1 MGMDALNSMQ
11 QGLNNITGNL
21 DTGAITQTAKEL
33 GEVAGGGLWSKFKAH
48 AAKTMTRPGA
58 TRQAVGASAV
68 LVGGL
73 AITGTLTTVAGFLGV
88 SVSCP
93 PVAAG
98 ALLIGGAAL
107 LAYGSYKVFKHAK
120 AVATQKAQ
128 ENAQAQGK
136 TPENAKARGRDIA
149 LEFVKQTAENVIFG
163 VPTTL
168 IKYIPSIRK
177 KLETYAEKYEAKQSI
192 GKQAEN
198 VINTIKDFE
207 QIPTTINNIIT
218 SNDFKTNINT
228 QLTNAQNKIKTIVN
242 GKATEILETQLK
254 EIKNTKEFKQLETI
268 RNTAEKQLNRL
279 LENSNK
285 SLKNY
290 GIDKDK
296 LEKIL
301 NDINKLNLQDL
312 KFLEKGINEK
322 IKNSGKTIDF
332 GFKALEH
339 GLKALETLEKEAQ
352 NIEIAINALKN
363 GGIENLKGE
372 AKNILESAKSKA
384 KDKCKTEID
393 KKKEEVKEEVT
404 KIIKAQTEKIQQE
417 LQRPL
422 DKIEQKATAAFS
434 ILEERVKTV
443 DSVKEQVS
451 ELKTHTHQKLV
462 AFRNYTLEPF
472 MKDSIDEYIASL
484 DGDMKNLNNIF
495 DKVVESNT
503 NLMTSLVKD
512 GAKFAEDNAKAFLT
526 TAKENSEST
535 LEREVHKTENTT
547 NNLLENI
554 LLKQK

>member
-242 GKATEILETQLK
+242 GKATEILETKLN
-254 EIKNTKEFKQLETI
+254 EIKNNSEFKQLETI
-268 RNTAEKQLNRL
+268 RNTAKKELNNLIDSGNLKAETLQAL
-279 LENSNK
+279 LGK
-285 SLKNY
+285 
-290 GIDKDK
+290 IDACNVED
-296 LEKIL
+296 LEKIQ
-301 NDINKLNLQDL
+301 NKLNATLAAA
-312 KFLEKGINEK
+312 
-322 IKNSGKTIDF
+322 GKTIDF
-332 GFKALEH
+332 GFKALET
-339 GLKALETLEKEAQ
+339 LKKEAH
-352 NIEIAINALKN
+352 NIETAINALKN

-393 KKKEEVKEEVT
+393 KKKEEAEKEVT
-404 KIIKAQTEKIQQE
+404 KIINDQTKKIQQE
-417 LQRPL
+417 LKRPL

-451 ELKTHTHQKLV
+451 ELKTHTQQKLA

-472 MKDSIDEYIASL
+472 MQDSIADYIANL
-484 DGDMKNLNNIF
+484 DGDIKDLNNIF

-512 GAKFAEDNAKAFLT
+512 GAKFAEDNAKAFIT
-526 TAKENSEST
+526 AAKENSEPT

-547 NNLLENI
+547 NNLLENVF
-554 LLKQK
+554 LKQK